1 VDPVHTADTAR
12 AARGPEALR
21 APRTAARL
29 HLRAALLAALLLA
42 PACAVNPVTGE
53 REVIFVS
60 EEQERRLGR
69 EGAEQVAA
77 QMGIFADPALTTYV
91 AAVGARVAARSPR
104 HGVEWHFEIV
114 DQAAPNAFALP
125 DGHLYV
131 SRGLV
136 ELANSE
142 DELAAVMAHEVV
154 HVAARHHA
162 QQQTRAT
169 GVGLLALPGLL
180 AGAVI
185 GGPLGEVVQVPILVL
200 GSGLVAS
207 YGRDQEREADEIGQ
221 RLAAEAGYDPGA
233 LASYLVTLEA
243 WTAHEQ
249 KAHREPGF
257 FDTHPSTPE
266 RASSARARA
275 HAARLAAARTPGIAR
290 DRAAFLAR
298 IDGLLVGENPAEGIF
313 EGPLFVHP
321 DLGFSLRFPDGWK
334 TANTRTAVGAVAGDR
349 RATTT
354 LRAQAEGSDPRA
366 VAKQSLEA
374 TARETRLDLL
384 RAGEVEIG
392 GRRAFQALAVAATP
406 RGAVTLHL
414 TWIAHEGVVYLL
426 AGVVEGGYA
435 QSHHAALEATA
446 ASFRPLDAEQRAR
459 IRETRLRIARAG
471 AGETLAIVSR
481 RSGSAWEPGYA
492 EIVNAVGATTPL
504 PAGAPLKIARR
515 EPYTGAAAPAR

>member
-1 VDPVHTADTAR
+1 
-12 AARGPEALR
+12 
-21 APRTAARL
+21 
-29 HLRAALLAALLLA
+29 
-42 PACAVNPVTGE
+42 
-53 REVIFVS
+53 
-60 EEQERRLGR
+60 
-69 EGAEQVAA
+69 
-77 QMGIFADPALTTYV
+77 MGIFADRALTAYL

-104 HGVEWHFEIV
+104 QGVEWRFEVV

-142 DELAAVMAHEVV
+142 DELAAVLAHEVV

-185 GGPLGEVVQVPILVL
+185 GGPLGELVQVPILVL
-200 GSGLVAS
+200 GSGLVAA
-207 YGRDQEREADEIGQ
+207 YGRDQEREADEVGQ

-243 WTAHEQ
+243 WTAHQ
-249 KAHREPGF
+249 QGAHREPGF
-257 FDTHPSTPE
+257 FDMHPSTPE
-266 RASSARARA
+266 RAANARER
-275 HAARLAAARTPGIAR
+275 AARLAGTRTPGVAR

-321 DLGFSLRFPDGWK
+321 DLGFSLRFPDGWR
-334 TANTRTAVGAVAGDR
+334 TANTRSSVGAIAGDR
-349 RATTT
+349 RATVT

-384 RAGEVEIG
+384 RAGAIELG
-392 GRRAFQALAVAATP
+392 GRRAYQVLAVADSG
-406 RGAVTLHL
+406 RGAATLHL
-414 TWIAHEGVVYLL
+414 TWIAHGGVIYLL

-435 QSHHAALEATA
+435 QAHHAALEATA
-446 ASFRPLDAEQRAR
+446 ASFRPLAAEQRAR
-459 IRETRLRIARAG
+459 IRETRLRIVRAR
-471 AGETLAIVSR
+471 AGETLALVSR
-481 RSGSAWEPGYA
+481 RNGSAWDAEYA
-492 EIVNAVGATTPL
+492 EIVNAVGATAPL
-504 PAGAPLKIARR
+504 PEGALLKLALR
-515 EPYTGAAAPAR
+515 EPYARAAAPAR